1 MNNPFEKETDGQN
14 WISRQLREKLSSF
27 TFDRLP
33 HRLRKRLIAEAFVLY
48 AEAAVG
54 GSKTPRFTVN
64 GNTVL
69 IVLDNQQAGIL
80 LRGFFDKLWTI
91 NARFRPAIGQMRSV
105 VTNHL
110 GAGDTYDVDVELP
123 EEAAKFPVGGMNR
136 LRTQYVYYRTHSEK

>member
-1 MNNPFEKETDGQN
+1 MNNPLEKETDGQA
-14 WISRQLREKLSSF
+14 WMSRQLREKLSSF

-69 IVLDNQQAGIL
+69 IVLDNQQAGKPT
-80 LRGFFDKLWTI
+80 R
-91 NARFRPAIGQMRSV
+91 M
-105 VTNHL
+105 
-110 GAGDTYDVDVELP
+110 
-123 EEAAKFPVGGMNR
+123 EE
-136 LRTQYVYYRTHSEK
+136 EE